1 MKKEDLL
8 SEVMSLINFISQ
20 SQQKITREH
29 DKFQVSLTNILKLLN
44 EGSPILTKMKGD
56 TEDLKAYL
64 IRSSTETHLATLDS
78 FEQLRIRTERLLS
91 LIRDE

>member
-64 IRSSTETHLATLDS
+64 IRSSTETRLATLDS